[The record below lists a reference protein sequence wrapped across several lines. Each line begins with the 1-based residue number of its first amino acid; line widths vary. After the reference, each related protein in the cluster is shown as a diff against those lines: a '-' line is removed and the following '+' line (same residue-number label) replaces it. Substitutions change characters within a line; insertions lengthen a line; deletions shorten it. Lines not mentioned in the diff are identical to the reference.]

1 MIVWVKVL
9 FFIKL
14 VKLLCALLENHSV
27 NKSFQL
33 PFDKRVQKLISFR
46 RCCKITHDSDPFQL
60 IFTSKNW
67 AHRKKKLSHLI
78 EQMILICLARTAFR
92 GLYGTSEC
100 FSKCRLAL
108 KTECLH
114 LTSRRPYWYPKTIK
128 RRRCWCSKQTLWELN
143 SFPMQTLSFVPI
155 NLYSC
160 WPREWKR
167 SIHNTSDRFQW
178 QRL

>member
-1 MIVWVKVL
+1 ML
-9 FFIKL
+9 FFIQL

-33 PFDKRVQKLISFR
+33 PFDKRVQELESFNWSLSVDVA
-46 RCCKITHDSDPFQL
+46 KGHMKATPFSWSSL
-60 IFTSKNW
+60 AKTELTE
-67 AHRKKKLSHLI
+67 KKKLSHLI

-100 FSKCRLAL
+100 FSRCRLAL
-108 KTECLH
+108 ITECLY
-114 LTSRRPYWYPKTIK
+114 LTSRRPYWYAKTIK
-128 RRRCWCSKQTLWELN
+128 RQPCWCPKPILWELN
-143 SFPMQTLSFVPI
+143 SFLMQTLSYVSI
-155 NLYSC
+155 NFYRC

-167 SIHNTSDRFQW
+167 SIHNTSDRFQC

>member
-1 MIVWVKVL
+1 ML
-9 FFIKL
+9 FFIQL

-33 PFDKRVQKLISFR
+33 PFDKRVQELESFNWSISVGVA
-46 RCCKITHDSDPFQL
+46 KWHMTVTPFCWSSL
-60 IFTSKNW
+60 AKTELTE
-67 AHRKKKLSHLI
+67 KKKLSHLI

-100 FSKCRLAL
+100 FSKSRLAL
-108 KTECLH
+108 ITKCLH

-128 RRRCWCSKQTLWELN
+128 RRPCWCRRQILWELN
-143 SFPMQTLSFVPI
+143 FFLMQTLSSVSI
-155 NLYSC
+155 NFHRC

-167 SIHNTSDRFQW
+167 SIHNTSDRFQC

>member
-1 MIVWVKVL
+1 ML
-9 FFIKL
+9 FLIPL

-33 PFDKRVQKLISFR
+33 PFDKRGQELESFNWSLSVGVA
-46 RCCKITHDSDPFQL
+46 KSHMTATPFSWSSL
-60 IFTSKNW
+60 AKTELTE
-67 AHRKKKLSHLI
+67 KKKLSHLI
-78 EQMILICLARTAFR
+78 EQMILICLARAAFR

-108 KTECLH
+108 ITECLH

-128 RRRCWCSKQTLWELN
+128 RRRCWCSKQILWDLN
-143 SFPMQTLSFVPI
+143 SFPKQTLSFVPI